1 MSALRPR
8 LAALSLLVFWAAILS
23 TAGAWADDFLLIHNA
38 SNDVTSIPKGD
49 LFKVYT
55 GETKIIGGSVVQT
68 VIGSEDSGELAWLAG
83 LFDMRSKDL
92 LSRIKQQVFSGEMR
106 RPIVAKT
113 TDEAV
118 AAVQA
123 NRGGVAV
130 IPAGAAASLP
140 HDVAVLPLK

>member
-1 MSALRPR
+1 LP
-8 LAALSLLVFWAAILS
+8 LVFSAAILS
-23 TAGAWADDFLLIHNA
+23 PAVARADDFILIHNA
-38 SNDVTSIPKGD
+38 SNEVTSIQKED

-55 GETKIIGGSVVQT
+55 GETKLVGGSVVQT
-68 VIGSEDSGELAWLAG
+68 VIGREDSSELAWLAR

-118 AAVQA
+118 AAVQG